1 MGTGN
6 KCIVCLTKYGLV
18 AVGFIAVIIVLAY
31 LMITTPW
38 RAIIAV
44 VIPPAAAAA
53 LAIATDRIR
62 PRDCAAI
69 FILFLGYFNA
79 AMAYILLYIKAG
91 GHAAYFYY
99 AIFIATMLS
108 YIAVVASITC

>member
-1 MGTGN
+1 MRWT
-6 KCIVCLTKYGLV
+6 VSRYSHHYQH
-18 AVGFIAVIIVLAY
+18 VIDA
-31 LMITTPW
+31 T
-38 RAIIAV
+38 
-44 VIPPAAAAA
+44 
-53 LAIATDRIR
+53 TDRIR

>member
-53 LAIATDRIR
+53 PYLRCSSLSIR
-62 PRDCAAI
+62 NRSTRVRGLP
-69 FILFLGYFNA
+69 G
-79 AMAYILLYIKAG
+79 
-91 GHAAYFYY
+91 
-99 AIFIATMLS
+99 
-108 YIAVVASITC
+108 

>member
-18 AVGFIAVIIVLAY
+18 AVGFTAVIIVLAY

-44 VIPPAAAAA
+44 VIPAAAAA

-69 FILFLGYFNA
+69 FILFLVYFNA

-99 AIFIATMLS
+99 AMFIATMLS